1 MDAKT
6 PLRSLVYGG
15 LSCAAADA
23 VTIPLDVV
31 KVRMQLQG
39 EGGHR
44 QYRSALDAVVKI
56 ARREGPL
63 AFTKGLAPAV
73 LRQLSYGS
81 LRFGLYSICKQR
93 LGVSSQNAASSA
105 VFSRLAAGVFAGST
119 AAFICNPIDLIK
131 IRMQADGMRAIGQ
144 VPPSYRGV
152 TDGVVSIVRNE
163 GWRGLWKGA
172 IPGATRAG
180 VVNMA
185 EIAAYD
191 EIKSLVLRQNLMSE
205 GLQLHLATAMITGF
219 LSTLASCPFDV
230 VKSRLMSQPF
240 DDRGVGLRYRGMGD
254 CFVKCFRAEGLPFL
268 WRGFGPCYANK
279 GPTVVI
285 LFLTYEQLRTQGDR
299 WLDGPSRN
307 VEHTLGQ
314 YVRRRRHADEVSNAG
329 LASVFDSA

>member
-44 QYRSALDAVVKI
+44 QYRSTLDAALKI

-63 AFTKGLAPAV
+63 AFTKGLAPTV

-81 LRFGLYSICKQR
+81 LRFGLYSECKQL
-93 LGVSSQNAASSA
+93 LGVNSQTAASSA
-105 VFSRLAAGVFAGST
+105 VFSRLAAGVVAGST
-119 AAFICNPIDLIK
+119 AAFVCNPIDLIK
-131 IRMQADGMRAIGQ
+131 VRMQADGMRAVGEA
-144 VPPSYRGV
+144 PPAYRGV
-152 TDGVVSIVRNE
+152 TDAFVSIVRNE

-191 EIKSLVLRQNLMSE
+191 EIKSLVLRQNTISE
-205 GLQLHLATAMITGF
+205 GFQLHFATAMITGF
-219 LSTLASCPFDV
+219 LSTVASCPFDV

-254 CFVKCFRAEGLPFL
+254 CFMKCLRAEGWPFL

-285 LFLTYEQLRTQGDR
+285 LFLMYEQLRTRGDR
-299 WLDGPSRN
+299 WLDGPSSD
-307 VEHTLGQ
+307 VEHTVAR
-314 YVRRRRHADEVSNAG
+314 YVKRRSRSSEASDEC
-329 LASVFDSA
+329 LASVVDSA